1 MWLAL
6 CKPSHFFFLI
16 ANDKNPIFPVVRV
29 TCVLGAEI
37 GDVPVTAI
45 QSILFG

>member
-6 CKPSHFFFLI
+6 RKPSHFFFLI
-16 ANDKNPIFPVVRV
+16 ADDKNHVFSVVRV

-45 QSILFG
+45 QSTLLK